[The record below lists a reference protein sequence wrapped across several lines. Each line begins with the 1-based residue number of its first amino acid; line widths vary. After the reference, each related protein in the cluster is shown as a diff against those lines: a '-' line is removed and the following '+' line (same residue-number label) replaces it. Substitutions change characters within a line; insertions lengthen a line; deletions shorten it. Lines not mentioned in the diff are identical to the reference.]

1 MNSFHSLPYLS
12 LLPLNPCVKRS
23 RALLMLMSA
32 GMLLQCTA
40 DEPATP
46 PAVNGWI
53 EYPLS
58 EHTYSASNTP
68 FLHGHYEVP
77 VPAGE
82 ALEYKLRLNEGDT
95 IVYQWRVD
103 MMLPG
108 LLDVEFHGHTDREP
122 GADGLLMFYNIHRNG
137 QESGT
142 LTAPFSGIHGWY
154 LNNRS
159 AEDIVVHLEVAG
171 FYTVEP

>member
-1 MNSFHSLPYLS
+1 
-12 LLPLNPCVKRS
+12 
-23 RALLMLMSA
+23 MLIST

-40 DEPATP
+40 DEPSTP

-68 FLHGHYEVP
+68 FLHSHHEVP

-82 ALEYKLRLNEGDT
+82 ALEHKLRLNEGDT
-95 IVYQWRVD
+95 IVYLD

-108 LLDVEFHGHTDREP
+108 PLEVEFHSHTDREP
-122 GADGLLMFYNIHRNG
+122 GADDLLMFYNIHRNG
-137 QESGT
+137 QERGA

-159 AEDIVVHLEVAG
+159 AVDIVVHLEVAG
-171 FYTVEP
+171 FYAVEP

>member
-1 MNSFHSLPYLS
+1 MNSLHSLQYLS
-12 LLPLNPCVKRS
+12 LLPFNRYVSHP
-23 RALLMLMSA
+23 RALLMLMSTA
-32 GMLLQCTA
+32 LLLQCTA
-40 DEPATP
+40 DEPSTP

-53 EYPLS
+53 EFPLS

-68 FLHGHYEVP
+68 FLHGHYAIP

-82 ALEYKLRLNEGDT
+82 ALEYKLRLNQGDT
-95 IVYQWRVD
+95 IVYQWSVD
-103 MMLPG
+103 MLLPG

-154 LNNRS
+154 LNNKS

-171 FYTVEP
+171 FYIVES